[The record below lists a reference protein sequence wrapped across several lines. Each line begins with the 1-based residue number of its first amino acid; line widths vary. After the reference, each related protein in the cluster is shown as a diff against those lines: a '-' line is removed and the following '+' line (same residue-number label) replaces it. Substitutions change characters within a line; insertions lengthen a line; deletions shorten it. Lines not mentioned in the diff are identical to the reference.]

1 MVRVGAY
8 PGTFDPPTVAH
19 LAVAEA
25 ALTQGGLDEVHLVL
39 SRSPLGKAPT
49 VPSFDD
55 RVEVLE
61 AVAATRPWLGVRVTD
76 HRLVV
81 DLATGYDAVIMGLD
95 KWLQVL
101 DPLWYGGSTEARDRA
116 VAGLPPVLLA
126 PRTGPGRAA
135 AGRPG
140 EPGAARPGEP
150 GAARP
155 GEPGAGSPG
164 EPGAGSPGEP
174 GAGSPGG
181 YSVAGAGAGLHRLH
195 RLEMH
200 PDHGPVS
207 STLVRAGRVEWMLP
221 EAAAFDARTGA
232 WTDPE
237 RYRRAHGGAPTAP
250 FYPASLPPMHDPGR
264 HHG

>member
-126 PRTGPGRAA
+126 PRTGPDRAA
-135 AGRPG
+135 AGR
-140 EPGAARPGEP
+140 
-150 GAARP
+150 
-155 GEPGAGSPG
+155 
-164 EPGAGSPGEP
+164 PGEP

-181 YSVAGAGAGLHRLH
+181 YSVAGPGAGLHRLH

>member
-164 EPGAGSPGEP
+164 
-174 GAGSPGG
+174 G